1 MDDGSGVNVLK
12 PVAMLRLG
20 DGVRTLLVVVMT
32 AMNGV
37 ELAGEGMSPDVP
49 QLCPSACSC
58 LGNVVDCSQRSL
70 TAVPEGLPLWTET
83 L

>member
-1 MDDGSGVNVLK
+1 MTLTYG
-12 PVAMLRLG
+12 LRY
-20 DGVRTLLVVVMT
+20 GVRTLLLVMA
-32 AMNGV
+32 AMNDV
-37 ELAGEGMSPDVP
+37 ELANEGISTNVP

-70 TAVPEGLPLWTET
+70 STVPVGLPLWTET